1 VQHVLLLDLV
11 PVLAI
16 LGMTKVILRPLTR
29 AVRDLERA
37 AGVLA
42 QLTRLPTLTGAVL
55 ALPGAWMIATE
66 TSVVDVAWIR
76 IAVVVVA
83 VLGGACLASFE
94 GNRRA
99 RSIGLLLLP
108 LTAAGMYFTVPD
120 TERAAVFFGVAAPF
134 LCVGW
139 LLRSGPSLGA
149 AGSWALAALV
159 AWITATGGSGRESS
173 IVGGIACLGLFAVEP
188 LSRLVARSRMGVL
201 DVAPKDWRR
210 VWAPAPAFTAHLA
223 LVYIASRVA
232 GLRGRDRCRR
242 SRCRCDRRRTA
253 DCQTADQRI
262 TRELLTC
269 WWFWP
274 VSRRRARCTSPWPR
288 TSPACEPAVWGQIR
302 RPCPRR
308 SRRARSSSP

>member
-1 VQHVLLLDLV
+1 MSGLFQREFFGVGVAFGIGCVAIAVIAQRAGRREESDDPVRIGAVIIVVVTVLALAAEDLV
-11 PVLAI
+11 PARLPLA
-16 LGMTKVILRPLTR
+16 LGALL
-29 AVRDLERA
+29 A

-232 GLRGRDRCRR
+232 GLRHEVASAVAIVAVEAAVGVIVGGRLIV
-242 SRCRCDRRRTA
+242 RRR
-253 DCQTADQRI
+253 I
-262 TRELLTC
+262 SE
-269 WWFWP
+269 
-274 VSRRRARCTSPWPR
+274 SRGSY
-288 TSPACEPAVWGQIR
+288 
-302 RPCPRR
+302 
-308 SRRARSSSP
+308 